1 MSRKHIKVAL
11 VYDFDGT
18 LAPGNMQELS
28 FIPSIDMD
36 KDTFW
41 TKVKQDAKTHEADEI
56 LCYMH
61 RMLEEARHKK
71 ISIHKNSISSH
82 GKNIPL
88 FDGVDSWFSRINEY
102 GKNLEFNIRH
112 YIISSGLKEMIEGT
126 SISNSFDRIYASA
139 FSYDTDGI
147 PYWPALSV
155 NYTNKTQYLFRIN
168 KGALD
173 IHDAAGVNKFKP
185 PEDREV
191 PFSRM
196 IYFGDGDTD
205 ISCMRL
211 VKAQGG
217 HSFVVYTPS
226 KKGAKKRAEK
236 LLSDGRV
243 NAMAPADYSE
253 NGEVEKLAK
262 AVLDKI
268 RADTALS
275 RAFRK

>member
-205 ISCMRL
+205 IPCMRL